1 MPRGGSRAMCILC
14 CKTAFLFSAG
24 NWFVALAMG
33 VALFL
38 GCLLT
43 ALGPVSVV
51 FLLVVAPHANLVV
64 LTILRYRLARLRAP
78 AGGSQ

>member
-1 MPRGGSRAMCILC
+1 
-14 CKTAFLFSAG
+14 
-24 NWFVALAMG
+24 MG
-33 VALFL
+33 VSLFL

-64 LTILRYRLARLRAP
+64 LTILR
-78 AGGSQ
+78 

>member
-1 MPRGGSRAMCILC
+1 MCILV
-14 CKTAFLFSAG
+14 ASA
-24 NWFVALAMG
+24 ALSRQRIIHTSHPRTLIIFYFFYSFQRMG
-33 VALFL
+33 VSLFL

-64 LTILRYRLARLRAP
+64 LTILR
-78 AGGSQ
+78 